1 MMMKNLFKPL
11 LLAGLMALPL
21 VHSAYASR
29 VDDLLSRRQELRQ
42 ELAQH
47 EREYKEAVAAK
58 DWDRARDALHD
69 VRDSEREL
77 TLNGVEL
84 KGYKSDRDDIS
95 KAYLLR
101 WDNEPGLPVQNLD
114 SH

>member
-1 MMMKNLFKPL
+1 MIMKNALKPL
-11 LLAGLMALPL
+11 MLATLMALPL
-21 VHSAYASR
+21 VTSAYASR
-29 VDDLLSRRQELRQ
+29 VDDLLARRQELRR
-42 ELAQH
+42 ELAEH
-47 EREYKEAVAAK
+47 EREYKQAVADK
-58 DWDRARDALHD
+58 DFDRARDALRD

-101 WDNEPGLPVQNLD
+101 WDKEPGLPVQNLD
-114 SH
+114 SK

>member
-1 MMMKNLFKPL
+1 
-11 LLAGLMALPL
+11 
-21 VHSAYASR
+21 
-29 VDDLLSRRQELRQ
+29 
-42 ELAQH
+42 
-47 EREYKEAVAAK
+47 
-58 DWDRARDALHD
+58 
-69 VRDSEREL
+69 L

-101 WDNEPGLPVQNLD
+101 WEDEPGLPVQNLD

>member
-1 MMMKNLFKPL
+1 MKHALKPL

-21 VHSAYASR
+21 VQSASARR

-47 EREYKEAVAAK
+47 EREYKDAVAAK

-84 KGYKSDRDDIS
+84 KGYRPDRDDIS

-101 WDNEPGLPVQNLD
+101 WDDEPGLPVPNLD